1 MTRPERW
8 VDRSLAEFA
17 RAAAAEGPVPGSG
30 SVAAAVGALG
40 AGLASMALGA
50 TRGEDA
56 RPDAARELAREME
69 ELLALV
75 DRDIEA
81 YGRYLEARAGRGA
94 LAPAVEGS
102 IAVPTEMAERALGAL
117 QRLAEGAGGVRPRLW
132 SEVVTA
138 SQALFACVEGATFT
152 ARANL
157 PGLEGADARA
167 ARSQALAL
175 LCARADELVRAIQAR
190 VRDEPR

>member
-1 MTRPERW
+1 M
-8 VDRSLAEFA
+8 
-17 RAAAAEGPVPGSG
+17 
-30 SVAAAVGALG
+30 AAAVGALG

-50 TRGEDA
+50 TRGEGA
-56 RPDAARELAREME
+56 RPEDARELAREME
-69 ELLALV
+69 ELLSLV

-102 IAVPTEMAERALGAL
+102 IAVPVEMADRALAAL
-117 QRLAEGAGGVRPRLW
+117 QRLAQGAQGVRPRLR

-138 SQALFACVEGATFT
+138 SQALLACVEGATFT
-152 ARANL
+152 ARSNL
-157 PGLEGADARA
+157 PGLDGADART
-167 ARSQALAL
+167 ARSQALTV
-175 LCARADELVRAIQAR
+175 LCARADELVRVIQAR